1 MGESCGSG
9 PLPRP
14 ATEVAK
20 MKMNCKE
27 VKHHSEKPD
36 MPINAVGYNLN
47 MILIPTINEHML
59 NVGILFEKAG
69 PIITKEG
76 HPQPVTIF

>member
-1 MGESCGSG
+1 
-9 PLPRP
+9 
-14 ATEVAK
+14 
-20 MKMNCKE
+20 
-27 VKHHSEKPD
+27 

-59 NVGILFEKAG
+59 DVGILFEKAG